1 MAGEFNGVLIG
12 VVQSVDDP
20 QGEGR
25 VEVSYTAFR
34 DGLESFSAPIASPM
48 AGKDRGFRFCPEVG
62 DECLVAF
69 DRGDPDH
76 PYILGFL
83 HNGVDR
89 PPAADPHERVIQSV
103 NGHRIVFRDDQPAQG
118 DRGSLRIEDAHG
130 TVVEMTNGHT
140 RLMAVGQ
147 LDIDAPVL
155 TLGGRAFQPGQAGGG
170 ALGELPDPPDPLSM
184 TLPGGVTLTGQVELP
199 DFASGDCRVAF
210 NLLLQLAPAL
220 GSMECLIRVMKF
232 VGWLLDFVKAV
243 PGVVT
248 NPTKLLE
255 LLGKLPPIADDL
267 AGCVASFTPVGIPPA
282 IKSMLQVVHSY
293 LSCLV
298 DLLDSIVKRQALI
311 QAQLDQAGD
320 NPELQRVLGLAQDNA
335 AKMGQQAVLAGGP
348 VLSILDTIGTLL
360 EIAQLPAISAPS
372 LDDLTGG
379 GLSDA
384 LEPLQTLLDVLGQVI
399 DVIPG

>member
-25 VEVSYTAFR
+25 VEVAYTAFCG
-34 DGLESFSAPIASPM
+34 GLESFSAPIASPM

-69 DRGDPDH
+69 DRGDPNH

-103 NGHRIVFRDDQPAQG
+103 NGHRIVFRDDQPSQG

-184 TLPGGVTLTGQVELP
+184 SLPGGVTLTGQVELP

-232 VGWLLDFVKAV
+232 VGWLLDFVKAIAPPPNV
-243 PGVVT
+243 IKIG
-248 NPTKLLE
+248 E
-255 LLGKLPPIADDL
+255 LIGELPEIAADL
-267 AGCVASFTPVGIPPA
+267 AGCVASFTPVGILPA

-298 DLLDSIVKRQALI
+298 DLLDSIVGRQAVI

-348 VLSILDTIGTLL
+348 VLSILDT
-360 EIAQLPAISAPS
+360 QLPAIAAPS

-379 GLSDA
+379 ALSDA
-384 LEPLQTLLDVLGQVI
+384 LDPLQELLDVLGQVI